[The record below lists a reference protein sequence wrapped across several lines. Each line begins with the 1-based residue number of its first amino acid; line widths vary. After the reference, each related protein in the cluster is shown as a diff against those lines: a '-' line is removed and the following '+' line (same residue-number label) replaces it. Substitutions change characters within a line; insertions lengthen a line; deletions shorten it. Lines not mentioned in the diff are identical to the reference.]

1 VTVTEIKAR
10 ESKMQSTNVQLER
23 VADIPFVRIEHSR
36 GWASLKLQELWQ
48 YRELVYIFV
57 WRDLKVRYKQTAI
70 GLVWAILQPLMTM
83 IIFTLVFGKFA
94 KMPSDGLPYAVFS
107 YAALLPWNY
116 FARSLTGSISSV
128 VENAH
133 LITKVYFPRLLLPI
147 SATLSGIID
156 FGISFIFL
164 LGMMTWFGFVPTWGA
179 LLLPLFLLLIILT
192 ALSVSLWLSVINV
205 RYRDVGQA
213 MPLLVQLW
221 LFASPVAYPV
231 SVVPQQWRLLY
242 SLNPMTGVI
251 EGFRWALF
259 GKENPPLIPLMVS
272 MVVVAGL
279 LWGGM
284 VFFKR
289 MELTFAEVV

>member
-1 VTVTEIKAR
+1 
-10 ESKMQSTNVQLER
+10 MQSPNVQLER

-213 MPLLVQLW
+213 IPLLVQLW